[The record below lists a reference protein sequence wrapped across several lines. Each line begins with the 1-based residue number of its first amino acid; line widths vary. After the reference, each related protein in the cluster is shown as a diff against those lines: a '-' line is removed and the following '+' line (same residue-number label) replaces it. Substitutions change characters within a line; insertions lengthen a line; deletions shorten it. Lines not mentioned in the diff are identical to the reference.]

1 MLKITSLL
9 WAILILTGF
18 PIDTLQAQQ
27 AGTMIYQDPQ
37 KTIEER
43 TDDLLNRLTL
53 DEKATLF
60 AGKDMWHF
68 HGIERLGIPAI
79 QMTDCGH
86 GITVILDEK
95 GEYTGCATCFP
106 TAVAQAAS
114 WNRELIRELGSALG
128 REARATGS
136 SLLLAPMVNIHR
148 SPLGGRNYEAFS
160 EDPYLTGKMAAAF
173 INGVQSENTAACI
186 KAIAANNQQ
195 TNQSGLLAEIAE
207 KPLREIYMRPFEI
220 AIKEAKPW
228 AVMTA
233 YNGVNG
239 YPSAENKHLV
249 TDILRNEWA
258 YKGLVVSDWRS
269 VKRTASL
276 YAGVDM
282 EMPGP
287 GKFMRR
293 EDMLREIENGKL
305 SESVLD
311 EKLKGLLRLLI
322 QTRQLDIP
330 KPELASELNSPAHQ
344 QLARKVAEESAV
356 LLKNDNRILPLDLT
370 GIKKLAVIGP
380 NANEARLGGGGS
392 ASVTACY
399 SISPLQGIRELCGN
413 AIEVN
418 FAEGCGLMGDMVTIP
433 AQFIRSETGE
443 PGLRVDYFNNKNLDG
458 IPAQTGTDPVIDF
471 SWGWAAP
478 AEGINKGNYSVRWTG
493 MLRPPVSGT
502 YKIGMAVFGAGA
514 RLYLNNKLVINNW
527 GDGDKENFEQAF
539 TQSKPQV
546 ELTLKADTD
555 YHIRVEWHKKIN
567 RNMIRLEWE
576 IPGAANS
583 IEKAVELAR
592 SSDAVILFAGL
603 SNFFEG
609 GNNDKTSLAL
619 PGAQDELIR
628 RVSAVNP
635 KTIVVLINGTPVSMP
650 WLEKTPSV
658 LEAYYP
664 GQEGGHALANILF
677 GKVNPSGKLPETFPK
692 RLEDNP
698 SYKNFPGTGKQVK
711 YEEGIYVGYRH
722 YDNFSIEPLFAFGHG
737 LSYTE
742 FEYSN
747 LKISRKD
754 KKINVQ
760 FTLRNSGSI
769 TGKEVVQLY
778 TRKIEKGAENKYK
791 ELKAFDKI
799 ELKAGESKRV
809 SFQLGEEDFS
819 LFDESGNKWVKSSG
833 KYSLLI
839 GSSSRDIRLSG
850 NTRVP

>member
-1 MLKITSLL
+1 MLKRIFYV
-9 WAILILTGF
+9 WAILMLTGL
-18 PIDTLQAQQ
+18 PKESLLAQQ
-27 AGTMIYQDPQ
+27 QEVMIYQDPQ
-37 KTIEER
+37 KTLEER
-43 TDDLLNRLTL
+43 TDDLLKRLTL
-53 DEKATLF
+53 EEKATLF

-68 HGIERLGIPAI
+68 NGIERLGIPPI

-95 GEYTGCATCFP
+95 GDYIGCATCFP

-114 WNRELIRELGSALG
+114 WNRELIRKLGSALG

-136 SLLLAPMVNIHR
+136 TLLLAPMVNIHR

-160 EDPYLTGKMAAAF
+160 EDPYLSGKIAAAF
-173 INGVQSENTAACI
+173 INGVQSQNIAACI

-195 TNQSGLLAEIAE
+195 TNQSGLLAEISE
-207 KPLREIYMRPFEI
+207 KALREIYMRTFEI
-220 AIKEAKPW
+220 AIKDANPW

-249 TDILRNEWA
+249 TDILRNEWN
-258 YKGLVVSDWRS
+258 YKGLVVSDWGS
-269 VKRTASL
+269 VKSIASL

-287 GKFMRR
+287 GKFMRQ
-293 EDMLREIENGKL
+293 EDILREVKTGKL
-305 SESVLD
+305 SEADINS
-311 EKLKGLLRLLI
+311 KLKGLLRLLI
-322 QTRQLDIP
+322 QTRQLDLP
-330 KPELASELNSPAHQ
+330 KPKLASELNSPAHQ
-344 QLARKVAEESAV
+344 QLARRVSEESIV
-356 LLKNDNRILPLDLT
+356 LLKNTNNLLPLNLA

-380 NANEARLGGGGS
+380 NANVARLGGGGS

-399 SISPLQGIRELCGN
+399 SISPLQGIRDFCGN
-413 AIEVN
+413 SVEVN
-418 FAEGCGLMGDMVTIP
+418 FEEGCGLMGDIVTIP
-433 AQFIRSETGE
+433 AQYFRSENGE
-443 PGLRVDYFNNKNLDG
+443 PGLLVDYFNNKNLAG
-458 IPAQTGTDPVIDF
+458 TPAQTGSDPLIDF

-493 MLRPPVSGT
+493 ILRPPTSGT

-514 RLYLNNKLVINNW
+514 RLFVNNELVIDTW
-527 GDGDKENFEQAF
+527 GEGDKENFEQAF

-546 ELTLKADTD
+546 ELKLKANTD
-555 YHIRVEWHKKIN
+555 YNIRVEWFKKIN

-576 IPGAANS
+576 IPGASNS
-583 IEKAVELAR
+583 IDKAVELAA
-592 SSDAVILFAGL
+592 SSDAVIVFAGL

-619 PGAQDELIR
+619 PGEQDELIR

-635 KTIVVLINGTPVSMP
+635 KTMVVLINGTPVGMP
-650 WLEKTPSV
+650 WLEKIPSV

-664 GQEGGHALANILF
+664 GQEGGHALANIIF

-698 SYKNFPGTGKQVK
+698 SYNNFPGTGKQVK

-722 YDNFSIEPLFAFGHG
+722 YDHFNIEPLFPFGHG
-737 LSYTE
+737 LSYTT

-754 KKINVQ
+754 KKINVR
-760 FTLRNSGSI
+760 FILKNTG
-769 TGKEVVQLY
+769 TKAGKEVVQLY
-778 TRKIEKGAENKYK
+778 VNRIGKQSENGYK

-799 ELKAGESKRV
+799 ELKAGESKQV
-809 SFQLGEEDFS
+809 SLQLGQDDFS
-819 LFDESGNKWVKSSG
+819 LFDEPGNKWVKGSG
-833 KYSLLI
+833 QFKLI
-839 GSSSRDIRLSG
+839 IGRSSRDIRLTG
-850 NTRVP
+850 NTLVP

>member
-1 MLKITSLL
+1 
-9 WAILILTGF
+9 
-18 PIDTLQAQQ
+18 
-27 AGTMIYQDPQ
+27 
-37 KTIEER
+37 
-43 TDDLLNRLTL
+43 
-53 DEKATLF
+53 
-60 AGKDMWHF
+60 
-68 HGIERLGIPAI
+68 
-79 QMTDCGH
+79 
-86 GITVILDEK
+86 
-95 GEYTGCATCFP
+95 
-106 TAVAQAAS
+106 
-114 WNRELIRELGSALG
+114 
-128 REARATGS
+128 
-136 SLLLAPMVNIHR
+136 
-148 SPLGGRNYEAFS
+148 
-160 EDPYLTGKMAAAF
+160 
-173 INGVQSENTAACI
+173 
-186 KAIAANNQQ
+186 
-195 TNQSGLLAEIAE
+195 
-207 KPLREIYMRPFEI
+207 
-220 AIKEAKPW
+220 
-228 AVMTA
+228 
-233 YNGVNG
+233 
-239 YPSAENKHLV
+239 
-249 TDILRNEWA
+249 
-258 YKGLVVSDWRS
+258 
-269 VKRTASL
+269 
-276 YAGVDM
+276 
-282 EMPGP
+282 
-287 GKFMRR
+287 
-293 EDMLREIENGKL
+293 
-305 SESVLD
+305 
-311 EKLKGLLRLLI
+311 
-322 QTRQLDIP
+322 
-330 KPELASELNSPAHQ
+330 
-344 QLARKVAEESAV
+344 
-356 LLKNDNRILPLDLT
+356 
-370 GIKKLAVIGP
+370 
-380 NANEARLGGGGS
+380 
-392 ASVTACY
+392 
-399 SISPLQGIRELCGN
+399 
-413 AIEVN
+413 
-418 FAEGCGLMGDMVTIP
+418 
-433 AQFIRSETGE
+433 
-443 PGLRVDYFNNKNLDG
+443 
-458 IPAQTGTDPVIDF
+458 
-471 SWGWAAP
+471 
-478 AEGINKGNYSVRWTG
+478 
-493 MLRPPVSGT
+493 
-502 YKIGMAVFGAGA
+502 
-514 RLYLNNKLVINNW
+514 
-527 GDGDKENFEQAF
+527 
-539 TQSKPQV
+539 
-546 ELTLKADTD
+546 
-555 YHIRVEWHKKIN
+555 
-567 RNMIRLEWE
+567 MIRLEWE